1 MNYCKLITRM
11 FFFFLLIIG
20 DPYWMSMQ
28 VYLFDDALIDNIG
41 GLCDPRYNG
50 TPLEGVTLM
59 QYLLEYGVKFAKQ
72 DRKYLVQQAYP
83 VPQDTTML
91 ESFWSSACVCVCIKS
106 EQQKAKE
113 IELS

>member
-11 FFFFLLIIG
+11 FFFLIIG

-50 TPLEGVTLM
+50 APLPEGVTLM
-59 QYLLEYGVKFAKQ
+59 QYLLEYGVRFAKQ
-72 DRKYLVQQAYP
+72 DQKFLVQQAYP

-91 ESFWSSACVCVCIKS
+91 DGFWSSACVCVCVCVCQ
-106 EQQKAKE
+106 E
-113 IELS
+113 

>member
-1 MNYCKLITRM
+1 
-11 FFFFLLIIG
+11 
-20 DPYWMSMQ
+20 MQ

-91 ESFWSSACVCVCIKS
+91 DSFWSSACVCVCVCVCVKS
-106 EQQKAKE
+106 EQQKTKQY
-113 IELS
+113 ELTQFRFRVVII

>member
-11 FFFFLLIIG
+11 FFFLIIG

-50 TPLEGVTLM
+50 RPLEGVTLM

-91 ESFWSSACVCVCIKS
+91 DGFWSSACVCVCVSRVNNK
-106 EQQKAKE
+106 KPKKMN
-113 IELS
+113 

>member
-11 FFFFLLIIG
+11 FFFLIIG

-91 ESFWSSACVCVCIKS
+91 DGFWSSACVCVCVSRVDNKKP
-106 EQQKAKE
+106 EKMN
-113 IELS
+113 